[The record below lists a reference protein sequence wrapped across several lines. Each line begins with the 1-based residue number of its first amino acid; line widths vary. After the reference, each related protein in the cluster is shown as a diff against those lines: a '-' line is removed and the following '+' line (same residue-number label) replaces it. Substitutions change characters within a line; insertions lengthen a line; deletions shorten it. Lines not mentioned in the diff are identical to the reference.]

1 MRILLISLALVLSN
15 QVTAQTNHRNVIHL
29 QPLLP
34 EDMPIQSDRPPHGA
48 DCEISLDSPLSQDSL
63 SGPVLLLLDSVD
75 SSPIDFITI
84 RVNGKPQ
91 KLAADLNH
99 KWGQVKH
106 SLRGA
111 WANDA
116 MRVVLLCSSS
126 SSTESGSTFI
136 GSLEIKMGKHKRI
149 FKVRGFCGC

>member
-1 MRILLISLALVLSN
+1 
-15 QVTAQTNHRNVIHL
+15 
-29 QPLLP
+29 
-34 EDMPIQSDRPPHGA
+34 
-48 DCEISLDSPLSQDSL
+48 
-63 SGPVLLLLDSVD
+63 
-75 SSPIDFITI
+75 
-84 RVNGKPQ
+84 
-91 KLAADLNH
+91 
-99 KWGQVKH
+99 
-106 SLRGA
+106 LRGA